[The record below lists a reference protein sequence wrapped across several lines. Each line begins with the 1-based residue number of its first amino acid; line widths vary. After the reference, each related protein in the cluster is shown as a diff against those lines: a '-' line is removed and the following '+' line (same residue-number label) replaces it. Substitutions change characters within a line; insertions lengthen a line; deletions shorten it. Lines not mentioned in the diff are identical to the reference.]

1 MMQAAHLN
9 GNKNYC
15 FVTMPMKGVYKLQ
28 MRNLQTS
35 ITCAQYNVWLLS
47 PAKQAQYTNSKSKA
61 FKNNL
66 KFGYSVEL
74 SYAET

>member
-47 PAKQAQYTNSKSKA
+47 PAKQAHY
-61 FKNNL
+61 
-66 KFGYSVEL
+66 KFQKQGFQKQFEIWIQCRVEL
-74 SYAET
+74 C